1 MNVTNP
7 VVCFV
12 CNQKVTGEKVN
23 LASSIATHSKVTLP
37 EKISQLIG
45 DDYVVA
51 VTEQDCVCKRCA
63 SLLNHMDKL
72 ENELSLVKRALTS
85 NISSKYKININDGY
99 FASQAIANGGLKT
112 DSASDYE
119 DEARKVNP
127 ELSAT
132 STPQVKKKA
141 IQANRVVTTPK
152 LAKPPENVTKLKIY
166 KCGFCSYQ
174 SKELSNVRLH
184 MKIHIRSNKPDAGG
198 DAGDKTNA
206 VVGGGIGGTVSSSP
220 LLTPKNP
227 MSVRRR
233 VFRCQ
238 VCSASFDDRNKC
250 LEHIS
255 RDHTAA
261 GRKLVEQKQP
271 QEEQPQLNNNKTSS
285 DHDIPDSTDVQLN
298 VPSNDSVAAAVTRAE
313 PSDIENGVELKQEQ
327 QQQQQQQQQKDSLDE
342 LGSQEEMDTADPPSI
357 ALYSCDTCSN
367 TFDNDVDF
375 ANHVNEHDKNEGVNV
390 EQKLSS
396 MEVDESLSSTKETA
410 ANFGPEA
417 TSTELTR
424 ATNDDETPK
433 DSNMGLDIEA
443 MIAALHSEGPENA
456 SDSMPSI

>member
-7 VVCFV
+7 VICFV

-72 ENELSLVKRALTS
+72 ENELILVKRALTS
-85 NISSKYKININDGY
+85 NISTKYKINFNDGS
-99 FASQAIANGGLKT
+99 FTSQAIANGGLKT

-132 STPQVKKKA
+132 STPQVKKKP
-141 IQANRVVTTPK
+141 IQANKVVTTPK
-152 LAKPPENVTKLKIY
+152 PARPPESVTKLKIY

-184 MKIHIRSNKPDAGG
+184 MKIHIRSNKPEAGG
-198 DAGDKTNA
+198 DAGDKLNA
-206 VVGGGIGGTVSSSP
+206 IISGGIGGTVSSSP

-271 QEEQPQLNNNKTSS
+271 QEEQSQLNNQTSS
-285 DHDIPDSTDVQLN
+285 DHKMPDSTDVQLN
-298 VPSNDSVAAAVTRAE
+298 VPSNDSAVVAVTRAE
-313 PSDIENGVELKQEQ
+313 PSDIENGAELKE
-327 QQQQQQQQQKDSLDE
+327 QQQQKDSLDE

-375 ANHVNEHDKNEGVNV
+375 ANHVNEHAKNGNVINV
-390 EQKLSS
+390 EQKLST
-396 MEVDESLSSTKETA
+396 MQVDESLSSTKATA
-410 ANFGPEA
+410 TNFRPVA
-417 TSTELTR
+417 TSTDLIRTS
-424 ATNDDETPK
+424 NDNETPK

>member
-1 MNVTNP
+1 M
-7 VVCFV
+7 
-12 CNQKVTGEKVN
+12 
-23 LASSIATHSKVTLP
+23 
-37 EKISQLIG
+37 
-45 DDYVVA
+45 
-51 VTEQDCVCKRCA
+51 
-63 SLLNHMDKL
+63 
-72 ENELSLVKRALTS
+72 
-85 NISSKYKININDGY
+85 
-99 FASQAIANGGLKT
+99 
-112 DSASDYE
+112 
-119 DEARKVNP
+119 NP

-132 STPQVKKKA
+132 STPQVKKKS
-141 IQANRVVTTPK
+141 IQTSKVVTTPK
-152 LAKPPENVTKLKIY
+152 VAKPPENVTKLKIY

-198 DAGDKTNA
+198 ETGDKMNA
-206 VVGGGIGGTVSSSP
+206 VVSGGIGGTVSSSP

-261 GRKLVEQKQP
+261 GRKLVEQKQT
-271 QEEQPQLNNNKTSS
+271 QDEQSQLSNKTSN
-285 DHDIPDSTDVQLN
+285 DHQIPDSTDPQLN
-298 VPSNDSVAAAVTRAE
+298 VPSNGGTADAVSGTESA
-313 PSDIENGVELKQEQ
+313 DIENGVELQQPQ
-327 QQQQQQQQQKDSLDE
+327 QQPQQKDSLDE

-367 TFDNDVDF
+367 NFDNDVDF
-375 ANHVNEHDKNEGVNV
+375 ANHVNEHDVKNEGVVANV
-390 EQKLSS
+390 EQKLSN
-396 MEVDESLSSTKETA
+396 MEVDESLSSTKTTTT
-410 ANFGPEA
+410 NFGPIA
-417 TSTELTR
+417 TSADSTR
-424 ATNDDETPK
+424 TTNDDETPK

-456 SDSMPSI
+456 NDSMPSI

>member
-1 MNVTNP
+1 MEK
-7 VVCFV
+7 CFS
-12 CNQKVTGEKVN
+12 N
-23 LASSIATHSKVTLP
+23 LF
-37 EKISQLIG
+37 
-45 DDYVVA
+45 
-51 VTEQDCVCKRCA
+51 RCF
-63 SLLNHMDKL
+63 D
-72 ENELSLVKRALTS
+72 
-85 NISSKYKININDGY
+85 IYII
-99 FASQAIANGGLKT
+99 FQAIANGGLKT

-132 STPQVKKKA
+132 STPQVKKKS
-141 IQANRVVTTPK
+141 IQTNKVVTTPK
-152 LAKPPENVTKLKIY
+152 VAKPPENVTKLKIY

-184 MKIHIRSNKPDAGG
+184 MKIHIRSNKPEAGG
-198 DAGDKTNA
+198 ETGDKMNA
-206 VVGGGIGGTVSSSP
+206 VVGGGTVSSSP

-261 GRKLVEQKQP
+261 GRKMVEQKQT
-271 QEEQPQLNNNKTSS
+271 QDEQSQLSNNKTSS
-285 DHDIPDSTDVQLN
+285 DHLIPDSTDPQLN
-298 VPSNDSVAAAVTRAE
+298 VPPNDTAAVAVTRTESA
-313 PSDIENGVELKQEQ
+313 DIDNGVEL
-327 QQQQQQQQQKDSLDE
+327 QQQQQKDSLEE

-367 TFDNDVDF
+367 NFDNDVDF
-375 ANHVNEHDKNEGVNV
+375 ANHVNEHVKSEGVANV
-390 EQKLSS
+390 EQKLSN
-396 MEVDESLSSTKETA
+396 MDVDESLSSNKTTS
-410 ANFGPEA
+410 ANFGPIA
-417 TSTELTR
+417 TTTDSTRTN
-424 ATNDDETPK
+424 NDDETPK